1 MAYCASFKDGT
12 LKLKRGY
19 LDSSSSTV
27 LFRDIPDAGG
37 QVTVGLEKG
46 GDVHDA
52 DVHAKHLGDQ
62 HLHFLLVDA
71 LVQVGYLQL
80 HGTVGDDCGGTATT
94 RRR

>member
-12 LKLKRGY
+12 LNIEN
-19 LDSSSSTV
+19 V
-27 LFRDIPDAGG
+27 DIFFHVKSYFSLPDACG
-37 QVTVGLEKG
+37 QVTVGLEEG

-52 DVHAKHLGDQ
+52 NVHAKHLGDQ

-71 LVQVGYLQL
+71 LVQVGHLQL
-80 HGTVGDDCGGTATT
+80 HGTVGDDCRGAACT